1 MKAEDVVVDVGCGN
15 SPRMAL
21 VRDLNIAFATGDLD
35 AILLWLDDDVTWNL
49 VGMTRLDGKAAVG
62 QWLREKASDLPTSME
77 IETILSHGKL
87 ASASG
92 TIAWGDDTWAM
103 SGVYVF
109 RSAAR
114 TARIA
119 QIDTFLIRLG

>member
-1 MKAEDVVVDVGCGN
+1 MKAEGVVVDIGCGN

-21 VRDLNIAFATGDLD
+21 VRDLNIAFATGDHETNLG
-35 AILLWLDDDVTWNL
+35 WLDDDVAWNL
-49 VGMTRLDGKAAVG
+49 VGMTRLGGKAAVG
-62 QWLREKASDLPTSME
+62 PWLTEKASDLPTSME

-92 TIAWGDDTWAM
+92 TLAWGDETWAM
-103 SGVYVF
+103 SGVYVI
-109 RSAAR
+109 RSAAW
-114 TARIA
+114 IA